1 MGCMSSKAD
10 INDRHPN
17 IFQVVNID
25 DEGRELRPAKLEI
38 TERDIILHQRGR
50 SGVRWPIRCLKR
62 YGFTEGV
69 FSFELG
75 RRCPTGAGVYAF
87 KCERAEALFQLLQ
100 TCIQNPSL
108 DEGRHTPAHTAD
120 PSFVTGSN
128 GDVAALRDWRGP
140 ADGSDQAVYV
150 NEEIWTEDAAA
161 AAPAPAPAIALAPA
175 ELELPRQP
183 PVPAQRKTKPTH
195 SYLNTVPCDINTNYQ
210 PADQD
215 DQRHLYVNVVPEAAA
230 AAQAVPLHPP
240 PPPPP
245 PAAAAASGGGMT
257 PTVALLAP
265 GVSAEDDERCYV
277 NIAAR
282 VNYAVLDLQQPGA
295 GSRLEPPSVAAP
307 GRPSQGYATIDFD
320 KTAALSMAVSRVD
333 TDAELECRR
342 KTRHNSTIAEPNLS
356 RHNSVIST

>member
-1 MGCMSSKAD
+1 M
-10 INDRHPN
+10 
-17 IFQVVNID
+17 
-25 DEGRELRPAKLEI
+25 
-38 TERDIILHQRGR
+38 
-50 SGVRWPIRCLKR
+50 
-62 YGFTEGV
+62 
-69 FSFELG
+69 
-75 RRCPTGAGVYAF
+75 
-87 KCERAEALFQLLQ
+87 
-100 TCIQNPSL
+100 
-108 DEGRHTPAHTAD
+108 
-120 PSFVTGSN
+120 
-128 GDVAALRDWRGP
+128 
-140 ADGSDQAVYV
+140 

-161 AAPAPAPAIALAPA
+161 AAPAPAPAEP
-175 ELELPRQP
+175 ETPRQP

-195 SYLNTVPCDINTNYQ
+195 SYLNTVPYDINTNYQ
-210 PADQD
+210 PAEQA

-230 AAQAVPLHPP
+230 AAAAPP
-240 PPPPP
+240 PA
-245 PAAAAASGGGMT
+245 PAAAAAAGA

-295 GSRLEPPSVAAP
+295 GSRLEPPTAAAP

-333 TDAELECRR
+333 TDAEMECRR